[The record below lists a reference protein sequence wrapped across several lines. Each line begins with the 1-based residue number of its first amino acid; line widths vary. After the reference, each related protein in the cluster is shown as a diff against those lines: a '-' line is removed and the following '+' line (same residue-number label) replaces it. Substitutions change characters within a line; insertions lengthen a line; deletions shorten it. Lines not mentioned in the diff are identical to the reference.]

1 MLTNN
6 YLRGGAVQWME
17 DRCPQYVEK
26 PIPVLEL
33 IKECRSVEEF
43 NQRMRERNVRA

>member
-17 DRCPQYVEK
+17 DRCPKYVEK
-26 PIPVLEL
+26 PIPVLVLNL
-33 IKECRSVEEF
+33 IFLNISIIP
-43 NQRMRERNVRA
+43 